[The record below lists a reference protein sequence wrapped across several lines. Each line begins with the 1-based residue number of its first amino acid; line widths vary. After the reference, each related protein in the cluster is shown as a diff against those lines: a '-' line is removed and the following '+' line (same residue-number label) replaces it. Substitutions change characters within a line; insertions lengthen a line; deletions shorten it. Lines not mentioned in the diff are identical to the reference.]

1 MTEEAYRTPLV
12 VFPPKALVEIIEW
25 LDPQRL
31 ASLLGVTDLER
42 DYSRRSQHRDA
53 DRGTRP

>member
-1 MTEEAYRTPLV
+1 MAEETYRTPLV
-12 VFPPKALVEIIEW
+12 EFPPKALVEIIEW
-25 LDPQRL
+25 FTPQRL

-53 DRGTRP
+53 GRGTRP